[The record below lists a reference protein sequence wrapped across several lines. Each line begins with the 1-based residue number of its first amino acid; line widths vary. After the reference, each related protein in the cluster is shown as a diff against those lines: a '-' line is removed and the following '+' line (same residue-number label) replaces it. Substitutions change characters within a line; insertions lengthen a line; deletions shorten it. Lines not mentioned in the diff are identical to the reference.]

1 MSAADATPS
10 DPARADLSRSDARRR
25 AILDVASEV
34 FLAQGYAATS
44 MSEIAAKLG
53 GSKGTLYNYFRSK
66 EELFSA
72 FITDTCQG
80 PAMAL
85 FDQLPTADAG
95 KSIRDNLVEFGAN
108 FLGFILSPRLIALNR
123 IVVGETGRFP
133 ELGRMFFDAGPGRG
147 EARFAQIVEAAM
159 DAGELRREDPIMVG
173 RCLKDLILSDYHHR
187 QLWGVL
193 GDVPAAQIRAHV
205 ASAVD
210 AFLRAFAA
218 A

>member
-1 MSAADATPS
+1 MSDDSATS
-10 DPARADLSRSDARRR
+10 DLSRSDAKRR

-34 FLAQGYAATS
+34 FVAQGYAATS
-44 MSEIAAKLG
+44 MSEIAARLG

-80 PAMAL
+80 PAMAI
-85 FDQLPTADAG
+85 FDHMPATG
-95 KSIRDNLVEFGAN
+95 VGRSIRDRLVSFGVD

-123 IVVGETGRFP
+123 VVVGETGRFP

-147 EARFAQIVEAAM
+147 EARFAQIVEGAM

-187 QLWGVL
+187 LLWGVL
-193 GDVPAAQIRAHV
+193 GDIPAGQLEAHV
-205 ASAVD
+205 SGVVD
-210 AFLRAFAA
+210 VFLRAFAPDR
-218 A
+218 

>member
-1 MSAADATPS
+1 MPSETAPSEISRPDPSRGDAK
-10 DPARADLSRSDARRR
+10 RR

-80 PAMAL
+80 PAMAI
-85 FDQLPTADAG
+85 FDHLPVGDAG
-95 KSIRDNLVEFGAN
+95 KSIRDNLVSFGVD
-108 FLGFILSPRLIALNR
+108 FLGFVLSPRLIALNR

-147 EARFAQIVEAAM
+147 EARFAQIVESAM
-159 DAGELRREDPIMVG
+159 EAGELRREDPIMVG

-187 QLWGVL
+187 LLWGVL
-193 GDVPAAQIRAHV
+193 SDVPAGQIKTHV
-205 ASAVD
+205 ACAVD
-210 AFLRAFAA
+210 VFLRAFAA

>member
-1 MSAADATPS
+1 MSAEPTPT
-10 DPARADLSRSDARRR
+10 DLSRSDAKRR

-44 MSEIAAKLG
+44 MSEIAARLG

-80 PAMAL
+80 PAMAI
-85 FDQLPTADAG
+85 FDHLPASGAG
-95 KSIRDNLVEFGAN
+95 KPIRENLTSLGVA
-108 FLGFILSPRLIALNR
+108 FLGFILSPKLIAINR
-123 IVVGETGRFP
+123 VVVGETGRFP

-147 EARFAQIVEAAM
+147 EARFAHLVERAM
-159 DAGELRREDPIMVG
+159 DAGELRPEDPVRAG

-193 GDVPAAQIRAHV
+193 GEITPARIEAHV
-205 ASAVD
+205 AYVVD
-210 AFLRAFAA
+210 AFLRAFAPLV
-218 A
+218 